1 MSNKNIIGL
10 LFCLMTF
17 LTFSSQGWA
26 ARIAILEPED
36 MSLSQSVDGKDTVRK
51 LLEDVLSQTNEV
63 LNRADVDKILTAKS
77 MQAVGDISMRK
88 AYVLGKILDADMLVK
103 GNFIQHMDSVIIN
116 TSFIDTGRTDLTGI
130 KEKMLDLFLSKY
142 ELRCQVKAAKGRDVT
157 INMGSLSGLAN
168 GDMLDVFHKG
178 EKAGLLKI
186 AKASSNE
193 CAAVLVKG
201 KIVRQKDEVR
211 KLPVVWDKG
220 KREMIITSTPSPS
233 KITVND
239 KGIGYT
245 PLLFRNNENEMTLKI
260 DSLDYHPYEEMLQ
273 FVNPDYS
280 FLNLS
285 LMIVSLQE
293 KPKEI
298 PVSGSLFVTSEPS
311 SAYVYLNEILKGIT
325 PLLVTDVAPQ
335 RYAIK
340 VTKPGFAAKRRG
352 VVIESSQQT
361 KVNLLLRETVV
372 PREQP
377 LPSLE
382 LLSMQTNNMVMPGEC
397 FLAARYP
404 EGFILKL
411 GLPIEGMEIRMAGL
425 GIGLKHRLTKDMSMD
440 MYYNFY
446 DARKKKQE
454 SQHGI
459 SLVSG
464 YPLKSR
470 FFEGDSYLGAG
481 YYSKNGFR
489 GAGGIEVPIIVGVY
503 NLMLEVDTI
512 DGWAVGFKEIF
523 RNGAEAV
530 FGIGKDTCGQTRYDM
545 TVSYRGGNRSYKSY
559 RSYVSY
565 KTYKTYKTY

>member
-1 MSNKNIIGL
+1 MICMINKIIIGAL
-10 LFCLMTF
+10 LCLLSF
-17 LTFSSQGWA
+17 SIFSSQGWA
-26 ARIAILEPED
+26 ARVAILEPED
-36 MSLSQSVDGKDTVRK
+36 LSFSPASQTVDGKDMVRK

-63 LNRADVDKILTAKS
+63 LDRTEVDRILTAKS
-77 MQAVGDISMRK
+77 MQAVGDLNMRK

-103 GNFIQHMDSVIIN
+103 GNFIQHGDSMVIN
-116 TSFIDTGRTDLTGI
+116 ANFIDTGRTDLTGI
-130 KEKMLDLFLSKY
+130 KEKILDLFLSRY
-142 ELRCQVKAAKGRDVT
+142 ELRCQVKQAKGRNAV
-157 INMGSLSGLAN
+157 INMGSLFGLAN

-178 EKAGLLKI
+178 EKVGLLKI
-186 AKASSNE
+186 AKASSQE
-193 CAAVLVKG
+193 CNAVMVKG
-201 KIVRQKDEVR
+201 KTVRPRDEVR
-211 KLPVVWDKG
+211 KVPVVWG
-220 KREMIITSTPSPS
+220 KSNREMIITSTPSPS

-245 PLLFRNNENEMTLKI
+245 PLLFKNNEDEITIKI
-260 DSLDYHPYEEMLQ
+260 DSTDYNPYEEMLQ
-273 FVNPDYS
+273 FVNPNYS

-285 LMIVSLQE
+285 LMLISLQE

-298 PVSGSLFVTSEPS
+298 PVPGSLFVTSEPS
-311 SAYVYLNEILKGIT
+311 SAYVYLNGILKGIT

-335 RYAIK
+335 EYSLK
-340 VTKPGFAAKRRG
+340 VAKPGFATKRRG
-352 VVIESSQQT
+352 IVVEGSQQT
-361 KVNLLLRETVV
+361 KVNLLLRETVA
-372 PREQP
+372 PRQQP

-382 LLSMQTNNMVMPGEC
+382 LLSIQTNNMVMSGEC

-411 GLPIEGMEIRMAGL
+411 GLPVEGMEIRMAGL

-440 MYYNFY
+440 MYCNFY

-459 SLVSG
+459 SLISG

-481 YYSKNGFR
+481 YYSEKGFR
-489 GAGGIEVPIIVGVY
+489 GSGGIEVPIIVGVY

-523 RNGAEAV
+523 KNEAEVV
-530 FGIGKDTCGQTRYDM
+530 FGIGKDVDGQTRYDM
-545 TVSYRGGNRSYKSY
+545 TVSYRGRK
-559 RSYVSY
+559 
-565 KTYKTYKTY
+565 